1 MPEHGKVVES
11 RSLVWEESV
20 ESILEGHRH
29 QVCKTQLWAED
40 SIRKDFASS
49 VFKEDEHNHS
59 SHSSLKVKMKKES
72 RTYFYFGTGEAEGS
86 FAFGEIFAAAVLSL

>member
-11 RSLVWEESV
+11 RSLVWEDSV
-20 ESILEGHRH
+20 ESILEGHLH

-49 VFKEDEHNHS
+49 VFKEDERNHS
-59 SHSSLKVKMKKES
+59 SHSSLKVKMRKES
-72 RTYFYFGTGEAEGS
+72 RTYFYFGTGKLKCLLLLGKY
-86 FAFGEIFAAAVLSL
+86 LLLLC